1 MKKPEKNKDTEINQY
16 AVGYTRGFNQC
27 NSKWEKYH
35 DWVLEQMMK
44 DKSPKTGDCNGC
56 PYNKE

>member
-27 NSKWEKYH
+27 NSEWEKYH
-35 DWVLEQMMK
+35 QARGRMK
-44 DKSPKTGDCNGC
+44 KLRK
-56 PYNKE
+56 K